1 MIFLL
6 GGLGLGES
14 RADTLSIYFPP
25 ALNVS
30 PAPSFV
36 TSTDQ
41 SLEGFTVRAGAFS
54 VSASQL
60 LSNLSGQTTADDIRN
75 TVHASFTQYD
85 SFSMSNG
92 FASDPA
98 QAVVSLE
105 TATGALNNANFK
117 GRDVFLLF
125 YNNSDV
131 SAATEMGIFRMAFR
145 EDNSNLGIG
154 IFSTGAQFTG
164 ERAVDFY
171 FADGDGN
178 IPTESYLN
186 LLIGQYDA
194 TANAFRLGALAGGI
208 GQITSPLAK
217 TNTTGSVLTYQIQ
230 ANNGP
235 DRYFATTNTAGVDL
249 TETNLPTGFSMSTN
263 TGVITVATNA
273 VAGTNTIRLV
283 ASNSLT
289 AVVATNTLTWV
300 LQAAPVIS
308 SSLTATAT
316 RGSAFSYQITAENF
330 PTSYNATG
338 LPTGLSIN
346 TTTGLISGTPTAA
359 AGTFTVT
366 LSAAN
371 ATGTGTAN
379 LTLTLNA
386 IPQISSTNNAI
397 ATRNSAFSYQI
408 TADSSPTSYDA
419 TGLPVGLSVNTST
432 GLISGTPTAAAGTF
446 TVTLSA
452 ANATGTG
459 TLSLTLEVTEPL
471 LGAPVISSALTA
483 TATRGSAFS
492 YQITA
497 SSSPTSYN
505 ATGLPA
511 GLSINASTG
520 LISGNPTAAAGTFIV
535 TLSAANGTGAGTAN
549 LTLTLNASPQIT
561 SALTATATRGSAF
574 SYQITADSSPTSYN
588 ATGLPTGLSVNTT
601 NGLISGTPTVAAGT
615 FTVTLSAANATGTG
629 TANLTVNL
637 SATPRI
643 TSANTQTATRGVS
656 FSFPVT
662 ADSSPSSFAASSLP
676 AGLTINATSGLITG
690 IPTASAGVFTNSLS
704 ASNATGTGPA
714 TNFILTLLDP
724 TIAVPNGD
732 LTGGQLVV
740 TAGTARTSTVTKT
753 ANFTNLT
760 GTVEP
765 ATTGVSFDGTSLI
778 IATNAQPL
786 AKRTT
791 NVTLTLTATRVG
803 TPVSAS
809 TTVPLRIVAPVPTA
823 LVGTNEFEVDVGQL
837 FSTSIVTDVG
847 ALARMSFSNL
857 PSGLTSFANG
867 TVSGTNTSTNLPFE
881 FVVPVRAD
889 SSIDYEGGGVFTSS
903 VTMRLRNTNA
913 PYFAPATNRYLL
925 ALGRSIPAV
934 NLQAFNFPFR
944 YTASNLPAGLQL
956 VGANISGT
964 PTAAGRFEVP
974 VVAYNAFRPGST
986 NPADWQTGSGTLIFH
1001 VADARPPTSVAPT
1014 SPGALSQ
1021 GAAIAL
1027 TDNRY
1032 LLDAASSGVNVAA
1045 YGLPPG
1051 ISLDATTGKI
1061 YGTPTSRG
1069 TYTATVFIQNG
1080 RGWIK
1085 KTVTLTVQ

>member
-25 ALNVS
+25 ALNVI

-75 TVHASFTQYD
+75 TVHASFTQYA

-92 FASDPA
+92 FASDPG

-186 LLIGQYDA
+186 LLIGQCDA

-208 GQITSPLAK
+208 GQITSSLAK
-217 TNTTGSVLTYQIQ
+217 TNSTGSVLTYQIQ
-230 ANNGP
+230 ANHGP
-235 DRYFATTNTAGVDL
+235 DRYFATTNVASLDL
-249 TETNLPTGFSMSTN
+249 RTTNLPAGFSISTN

-273 VAGTNTIRLV
+273 AAGTYPIRLV

-300 LQAAPVIS
+300 LQAATLTFTTTTNLIS
-308 SSLTATAT
+308 ATA
-316 RGSAFSYQITAENF
+316 GVAIDDF
-330 PTSYNATG
+330 
-338 LPTGLSIN
+338 
-346 TTTGLISGTPTAA
+346 
-359 AGTFTVT
+359 TFV
-366 LSAAN
+366 S
-371 ATGTGTAN
+371 TGTAPTYSVSSGN
-379 LTLTLNA
+379 L
-386 IPQISSTNNAI
+386 
-397 ATRNSAFSYQI
+397 R
-408 TADSSPTSYDA
+408 
-419 TGLPVGLSVNTST
+419 GLSLS
-432 GLISGTPTAAAGTF
+432 SGG
-446 TVTLSA
+446 VLS
-452 ANATGTG
+452 
-459 TLSLTLEVTEPL
+459 
-471 LGAPVISSALTA
+471 
-483 TATRGSAFS
+483 
-492 YQITA
+492 
-497 SSSPTSYN
+497 
-505 ATGLPA
+505 
-511 GLSINASTG
+511 
-520 LISGNPTAAAGTFIV
+520 
-535 TLSAANGTGAGTAN
+535 
-549 LTLTLNASPQIT
+549 
-561 SALTATATRGSAF
+561 
-574 SYQITADSSPTSYN
+574 
-588 ATGLPTGLSVNTT
+588 
-601 NGLISGTPTVAAGT
+601 
-615 FTVTLSAANATGTG
+615 
-629 TANLTVNL
+629 
-637 SATPRI
+637 
-643 TSANTQTATRGVS
+643 
-656 FSFPVT
+656 
-662 ADSSPSSFAASSLP
+662 
-676 AGLTINATSGLITG
+676 G
-690 IPTASAGVFTNSLS
+690 IPTSVGTNDVTIEASDAGQSATTTFSL
-704 ASNATGTGPA
+704 AVAA
-714 TNFILTLLDP
+714 P
-724 TIAVPNGD
+724 TIAVPGGD

-791 NVTLTLTATRVG
+791 NVTLTLTATRFG

>member
-217 TNTTGSVLTYQIQ
+217 TNTTGSVLAYRIQ

-235 DRYFATTNTAGVDL
+235 ARYFATTNVASLDL
-249 TETNLPTGFSMSTN
+249 TTTNLPAGFSISTN

-273 VAGTNTIRLV
+273 TAGTYPIRLV

-300 LQAAPVIS
+300 LQAATLTFTTTTNLIS
-308 SSLTATAT
+308 ATA
-316 RGSAFSYQITAENF
+316 GVE
-330 PTSYNATG
+330 
-338 LPTGLSIN
+338 
-346 TTTGLISGTPTAA
+346 ISPF
-359 AGTFTVT
+359 TFV
-366 LSAAN
+366 S
-371 ATGTGTAN
+371 TGTAPTYSVSSGN
-379 LTLTLNA
+379 LRGLSL
-386 IPQISSTNNAI
+386 SSGGVL
-397 ATRNSAFSYQI
+397 SGM
-408 TADSSPTSYDA
+408 PTS
-419 TGLPVGLSVNTST
+419 VGTNDVVIQAS
-432 GLISGTPTAAAGTF
+432 AAGQSATTTF
-446 TVTLSA
+446 
-452 ANATGTG
+452 
-459 TLSLTLEVTEPL
+459 SL
-471 LGAPVISSALTA
+471 A
-483 TATRGSAFS
+483 
-492 YQITA
+492 
-497 SSSPTSYN
+497 
-505 ATGLPA
+505 
-511 GLSINASTG
+511 
-520 LISGNPTAAAGTFIV
+520 
-535 TLSAANGTGAGTAN
+535 
-549 LTLTLNASPQIT
+549 
-561 SALTATATRGSAF
+561 
-574 SYQITADSSPTSYN
+574 
-588 ATGLPTGLSVNTT
+588 
-601 NGLISGTPTVAAGT
+601 VAA
-615 FTVTLSAANATGTG
+615 
-629 TANLTVNL
+629 
-637 SATPRI
+637 
-643 TSANTQTATRGVS
+643 
-656 FSFPVT
+656 
-662 ADSSPSSFAASSLP
+662 
-676 AGLTINATSGLITG
+676 
-690 IPTASAGVFTNSLS
+690 
-704 ASNATGTGPA
+704 
-714 TNFILTLLDP
+714 P